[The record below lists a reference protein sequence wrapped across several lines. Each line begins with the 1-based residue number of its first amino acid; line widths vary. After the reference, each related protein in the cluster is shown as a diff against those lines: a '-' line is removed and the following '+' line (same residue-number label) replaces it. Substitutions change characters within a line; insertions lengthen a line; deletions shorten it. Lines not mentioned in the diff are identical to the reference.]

1 MKRYNSIGELL
12 IDYREINNL
21 SQSEFAEKINVD
33 TRTVQRWERGETL
46 IKNDKEEEIVIETYL
61 PYQLIRNLNS
71 QIAIPTFYDFR
82 IRKYSTTE
90 LGNDFPDAKW
100 FKKEFYISNK
110 NVRTIDYDYDIKHLK
125 KFFEFQQNI
134 PRNTLLAI
142 RKAIEILPEIN
153 LIVTDDS
160 GYYAGQSIIFPINEA
175 TFKKLKNR
183 EITEEEITANDIVNY
198 KTQKTAIFYNFD
210 IAADN
215 NYNTYYLINH
225 ILKFFNTLKETNYIY
240 CSIATR
246 YDSFEANE
254 QFGLNIVW
262 KDEPKLNKMNLEIYP
277 RFYEGTFKTFLEDMK
292 IEA

>member
-1 MKRYNSIGELL
+1 MTHRIELCKQTSNMLSEFGVVNKIIDSKANLDDHQVYSCYVAMVETLNNRLNDNKLDISDIGLVIIDEAHYNSFTKIFKFFSKSFFLGVTATPLSSNILLPMTDNYEELIVGET
-12 IDYREINNL
+12 I
-21 SQSEFAEKINVD
+21 
-33 TRTVQRWERGETL
+33 ETL

-82 IRKYSTTE
+82 IRRYSTTE

-198 KTQKTAIFYNFD
+198 KTQ
-210 IAADN
+210 
-215 NYNTYYLINH
+215 NYFH
-225 ILKFFNTLKETNYIY
+225 
-240 CSIATR
+240 
-246 YDSFEANE
+246 
-254 QFGLNIVW
+254 
-262 KDEPKLNKMNLEIYP
+262 
-277 RFYEGTFKTFLEDMK
+277 
-292 IEA
+292 

>member
-90 LGNDFPDAKW
+90 LANDFPDAKW

-240 CSIATR
+240 CSISTR
-246 YDSFEANE
+246 YDSFEANK

-277 RFYEGTFKTFLEDMK
+277 RFYEGTFKTFLDDMK
-292 IEA
+292 LEA

>member
-90 LGNDFPDAKW
+90 LANDFPDAKW

-134 PRNTLLAI
+134 PRNILLAI

-240 CSIATR
+240 CSISTR
-246 YDSFEANE
+246 YDSFEANK

-277 RFYEGTFKTFLEDMK
+277 RFYEGTFKTFLDDMK
-292 IEA
+292 LEA

>member
-90 LGNDFPDAKW
+90 LSNDFPDAKW

-125 KFFEFQQNI
+125 KFLEFQQNI

-160 GYYAGQSIIFPINEA
+160 GYYAGQSIIFPIDEA
-175 TFKKLKNR
+175 TFKKLKNK

-240 CSIATR
+240 CSISTR
-246 YDSFEANE
+246 YDSFEVNE

-262 KDEPKLNKMNLEIYP
+262 KDEPKLNKMNLEIHP
-277 RFYEGTFKTFLEDMK
+277 RFYEGTFKTFLDDMK
-292 IEA
+292 LEA

>member
-90 LGNDFPDAKW
+90 LANDFPDAKW

-134 PRNTLLAI
+134 PRNILLAI

-175 TFKKLKNR
+175 TFKKLKNK

-240 CSIATR
+240 CSISTR
-246 YDSFEANE
+246 YDSFEANK

-277 RFYEGTFKTFLEDMK
+277 RFYEGTFKTFLDDMK
-292 IEA
+292 LEA